1 MKTPTDKTELKRYL
15 GMVNFNVKFVR
26 KGSEILAPLYELT
39 SAKVDYEW
47 SDIHQQAFD
56 TIKAE
61 PLKEPTLAHYK
72 PGSKLDL
79 VTDSSGHAVGGTL
92 Y

>member
-26 KGSEILAPLYELT
+26 KGSKILAPLYKLT

-56 TIKAE
+56 TMKAE
-61 PLKEPTLAHYK
+61 LLNPLSCAGLFFR
-72 PGSKLDL
+72 PGGSLH
-79 VTDSSGHAVGGTL
+79 S
-92 Y
+92 